1 MVRRLNNTSS
11 QGANAMKRSR
21 ILLGLNAS
29 VFVMMLGVGLIVAI
43 LPGKILALTG
53 SPSMVGMLASTF
65 AVSYILLQVPVG
77 NLADRWGFRPFLLW
91 GYILCAL
98 VGLGYAFAPSALLI
112 FAGRVFQGAG
122 EAPVWAL
129 GPAVLSIAYPEK
141 KGTVIGF
148 YNAASHLGLT
158 FGPLLGVLLA
168 GRWTDQAPFLFYA
181 ATCAAGAGI
190 IGLTLG
196 NVRPAFDQPRQNLN
210 LAALR
215 ILTRETG
222 VLKAFF
228 GIALHGVAYGIVL
241 TVIPAYVIGARHFS
255 QASVNVYFSLFYITV
270 CASQF
275 LTGSLSDRR
284 GRRPLMAAGLILTA
298 AGIASIPALPSPWI
312 FGAFATLSFGLGTF
326 YLSSMA
332 FLNET
337 VPDTLKG
344 TISGAYFLFWGIG
357 NFAGPPLVGLV
368 AQVAGQA
375 AGFETFAALLALQ
388 AALVMKKTTLG
399 LGPFSKKKEA

>member
-1 MVRRLNNTSS
+1 MVRMLNNPIPM
-11 QGANAMKRSR
+11 GANDMNRSR
-21 ILLGLNAS
+21 VLLGLNAS

-53 SPSMVGMLASTF
+53 NPAMVGMLASTF
-65 AVSYILLQVPVG
+65 AASYILLQVPVG
-77 NLADRWGFRPFLLW
+77 NLADRYGFRPFLLG
-91 GYILCAL
+91 GYALCAL
-98 VGLGYAFAPSALLI
+98 VGLGYAFAPTAALI
-112 FAGRVFQGAG
+112 FIGRVFQGVG

-141 KGTVIGF
+141 KGAAIGF

-168 GRWTDQAPFLFYA
+168 GRWTGNEPFLFYA
-181 ATCAAGAGI
+181 ATCAVGAGI
-190 IGLTLG
+190 VGLSLG
-196 NVRPAFDQPRQNLN
+196 RVRPDPNQVRARLDTKT
-210 LAALR
+210 LR
-215 ILTRETG
+215 ALTREAG
-222 VLKAFF
+222 VLKAFV
-228 GIALHGVAYGIVL
+228 GIALHGVAYGVVL
-241 TVIPAYVIGARHFS
+241 TVIPAYVIGFRHFS
-255 QASVNVYFSLFYITV
+255 QVAVNVYFSLFYITV

-275 LTGSLSDRR
+275 LTGPLSDRR
-284 GRRPLMAAGLILTA
+284 GRRPLMVGGLALTA
-298 AGIASIPALPSPWI
+298 AGMVAIPLLPNPWI
-312 FGAFATLSFGLGTF
+312 FGAFAVVSFGLGTF

-368 AQVAGQA
+368 AQTLGQNTGFAFFGALLAGQA
-375 AGFETFAALLALQ
+375 I
-388 AALVMKKTTLG
+388 LVAMNR
-399 LGPFSKKKEA
+399 KKEA

>member
-1 MVRRLNNTSS
+1 LVRLLNNPPRGR
-11 QGANAMKRSR
+11 QNAVNRSR
-21 ILLGLNAS
+21 ILIGLNAS

-53 SPSMVGMLASTF
+53 NPALVGMLASTF
-65 AVSYILLQVPVG
+65 AASYILLQVPVG
-77 NLADRWGFRPFLLW
+77 NLADRWGFRPFLLG
-91 GYILCAL
+91 GYVLCAF
-98 VGLGYAFAPSALLI
+98 VGLGYALAPTAAPI
-112 FAGRVFQGAG
+112 FAGRVFQGVG

-168 GRWTDQAPFLFYA
+168 SRWTGNEPFLFYA
-181 ATCAAGAGI
+181 ATCAVGAGI
-190 IGLTLG
+190 VGISLGRVRPDPNQLRARLNMQTLG
-196 NVRPAFDQPRQNLN
+196 A
-210 LAALR
+210 
-215 ILTRETG
+215 LTRETG
-222 VLKAFF
+222 VLKAFV
-228 GIALHGVAYGIVL
+228 GIALHGVAYGVVL
-241 TVIPAYVIGARHFS
+241 TVIPAYVIGFRHFS
-255 QASVNVYFSLFYITV
+255 QAAVNVYFSLFYITV

-275 LTGSLSDRR
+275 LTGPWSDRR
-284 GRRPLMAAGLILTA
+284 GRRPLMVAGLALTA
-298 AGIASIPALPSPWI
+298 AGVTAIPLLPSPWI
-312 FGAFATLSFGLGTF
+312 FGAFAVLSFGLGTF

-357 NFAGPPLVGLV
+357 NFAGPPIIGLV
-368 AQVAGQA
+368 AQTLGQNA
-375 AGFETFAALLALQ
+375 AFAFFAALLAGQ
-388 AALVMKKTTLG
+388 AVLLAMNR
-399 LGPFSKKKEA
+399 KKEA

>member
-1 MVRRLNNTSS
+1 MVRMLNNPIPM
-11 QGANAMKRSR
+11 GANDMNRSR
-21 ILLGLNAS
+21 VLLGLNAS

-53 SPSMVGMLASTF
+53 NPAMVGMLASTF
-65 AVSYILLQVPVG
+65 AASYILLQVPVG
-77 NLADRWGFRPFLLW
+77 NLADRYGFRPFLLG
-91 GYILCAL
+91 GYALCAL
-98 VGLGYAFAPSALLI
+98 VGLGYAFAPTAALI
-112 FAGRVFQGAG
+112 FIGRVFQGVG

-141 KGTVIGF
+141 KGAAIGF

-168 GRWTDQAPFLFYA
+168 GRWTGNEPFLFYA
-181 ATCAAGAGI
+181 ATCAVGAGI
-190 IGLTLG
+190 VGLSLG
-196 NVRPAFDQPRQNLN
+196 RVRPDPNQVRARLDTKT
-210 LAALR
+210 LR
-215 ILTRETG
+215 ALTREAG
-222 VLKAFF
+222 VLKAFV
-228 GIALHGVAYGIVL
+228 GIALHGVAYGVVL
-241 TVIPAYVIGARHFS
+241 TVIPAYVIGFRHFS
-255 QASVNVYFSLFYITV
+255 QVAVNVYFSLFYITV

-275 LTGSLSDRR
+275 LTGPLSDRR
-284 GRRPLMAAGLILTA
+284 GRRPLMVGGLALTA
-298 AGIASIPALPSPWI
+298 AGMVAIPLLPNPWI
-312 FGAFATLSFGLGTF
+312 FGAFAVVSFGLGTF

-368 AQVAGQA
+368 AQTLGQNTGFAFFGALLAGQA
-375 AGFETFAALLALQ
+375 V
-388 AALVMKKTTLG
+388 LVAMNR
-399 LGPFSKKKEA
+399 KKEA

>member
-1 MVRRLNNTSS
+1 LN
-11 QGANAMKRSR
+11 RSR
-21 ILLGLNAS
+21 VLFGLNAS

-65 AVSYILLQVPVG
+65 ALSYILLQVPVG
-77 NLADRWGFRPFLLW
+77 NLADRWGFRPFLFW
-91 GYILCAL
+91 GYLLCAF

-112 FAGRVFQGAG
+112 FAGRVLQGAG

-168 GRWTDQAPFLFYA
+168 GRWTEGAPFLFYA
-181 ATCAAGAGI
+181 GTCAVGAGI
-190 IGLTLG
+190 IALTLG
-196 NVRPAFDQPRQNLN
+196 KVRPALDPSRARLN
-210 LAALR
+210 LQTLRALTLEAG
-215 ILTRETG
+215 I
-222 VLKAFF
+222 LKAFF

-241 TVIPAYVIGARHFS
+241 TVIPAYVIAARHFS
-255 QASVNVYFSLFYITV
+255 QASVNVYFSLFHITV

-275 LTGSLSDRR
+275 LTGSLSDRG

-298 AGIASIPALPSPWI
+298 AGIASIPVLPSPWI
-312 FGAFATLSFGLGTF
+312 FGAFAILSFGLGTF

-368 AQVAGQA
+368 AQALGQA
-375 AGFETFAALLALQ
+375 AGFEAFAATLALQ
-388 AALVMKKTTLG
+388 AVLVMRKETPG

>member
-1 MVRRLNNTSS
+1 MN
-11 QGANAMKRSR
+11 RSR

-29 VFVMMLGVGLIVAI
+29 VFVMMLGVGLVMAI

-65 AVSYILLQVPVG
+65 AASYILLQVPVG
-77 NLADRWGFRPFLLW
+77 NLADRYGFRPFLFW
-91 GYILCAL
+91 GYALCGVVA
-98 VGLGYAFAPSALLI
+98 LGYAFAPTALLI

-141 KGTVIGF
+141 KGAAIGF

-168 GRWTDQAPFLFYA
+168 GRWPDQAPFLFYA
-181 ATCAAGAGI
+181 ATCAVGAGI

-196 NVRPAFDQPRQNLN
+196 KVRPALDPSRARLS
-210 LAALR
+210 LRTLRALS
-215 ILTRETG
+215 REAG

-228 GIALHGVAYGIVL
+228 GIALHGVSYGIVL
-241 TVIPAYVIGARHFS
+241 TVIPAYVIGTRQFS
-255 QASVNVYFSLFYITV
+255 QAAVNVYFSLFYLTV
-270 CASQF
+270 CVSQF
-275 LTGSLSDRR
+275 LTGPLSDRR
-284 GRRPLMAAGLILTA
+284 GRRPLMVAGLVLTA
-298 AGIASIPALPSPWI
+298 LGIASIPVLPNPWI
-312 FGAFATLSFGLGTF
+312 FGSFALVSFGLGTF

-337 VPDTLKG
+337 VPDSLKG

-368 AQVAGQA
+368 VQGLGHG
-375 AGFETFAALLALQ
+375 AGFEAFAGLLALQ
-388 AALVMKKTTLG
+388 AALVAMKEKPG
-399 LGPFSKKKEA
+399 LGPFSKKEA